1 MLVAVL
7 IPAPQARSAL
17 HTPGRPGYRAGR
29 TGLRTD
35 SAKRVGASTSGGLPV
50 RKVTFGGANSLD
62 NYLARPDHA

>member
-17 HTPGRPGYRAGR
+17 HTPGRPGYRVGR
-29 TGLRTD
+29 TNVQ
-35 SAKRVGASTSGGLPV
+35 SRVGASTGGGLPV
-50 RKVTFGGANSLD
+50 RKVTFGGANSLY